1 MHRNLFALV
10 LVASLAP
17 LCAEAVT
24 ADMFRVRS
32 TADLVEICSVPPN
45 DAMHAAAI
53 GFCHG
58 YGVGAFHYYQASV
71 SGPEGKPF
79 VCLPDPPPSR
89 TEALQ
94 TFLTWVRENPQY
106 MGEPAVD
113 TLFRWLAGTWPCRK

>member
-1 MHRNLFALV
+1 MRRNLFALV

-17 LCAEAVT
+17 LCAEAVES
-24 ADMFRVRS
+24 DIFRVRS
-32 TADLVEICSVPPN
+32 TTDLVEICAVPPD

-58 YGVGAFHYYQASV
+58 YGVGAFHYYEASV

-79 VCLPDPPPSR
+79 VCLPDPSPPR

-94 TFLTWVRENPQY
+94 MFLSWARENPQY
-106 MGEPAVD
+106 MGEPAVE
-113 TLFRWLAGTWPCRK
+113 T